1 MQKKLKKDLAEWL
14 AQFVTPQRNALIEKI
29 LNQRTRHFTAVLE
42 NIYQP
47 HNASAVLRS
56 CDIFGVQDVHII
68 EDRFEYTV
76 NPDVAMGASRWLT
89 LHRHGE
95 PEPLPKPGMRGMRA
109 YAQKLA
115 NRPSSTADCLNQLK
129 QNGYTVVATSLRPGA
144 VSLYELPISRPLAI
158 CFGTEETG
166 LSDEAHD
173 LADMFMTIPM
183 HGFTQS
189 FNISVSAALTFQKLT
204 HELRQSSLA
213 WQIPSEQRLDI
224 LLDWLVKSATRGDAL
239 ARQFF
244 RDRELPIPEMYMEPE
259 EEEEEEEANLDNY
272 F

>member
-1 MQKKLKKDLAEWL
+1 MQEKLKQDLANWL
-14 AQFVTPQRNALIEKI
+14 AEFVTPQRNALIEKV
-29 LNQRTRHFTAVLE
+29 LSQRTRHFTAVLE
-42 NIYQP
+42 NIFQP

-56 CDIFGVQDVHII
+56 CDIFGIQDVHII

-89 LHRHGE
+89 LHRYGE
-95 PEPLPKPGMRGMRA
+95 PEPLPEPGMRGMRA
-109 YAQKLA
+109 YMEEVAK
-115 NRPSSTADCLNQLK
+115 RPSSTAGCLKQLK
-129 QNGYTVVATSLRPGA
+129 QDGYTIVATSLRPGA
-144 VSLYELPISRPLAI
+144 VSLNDLPTDRPLAI

-173 LADMFMTIPM
+173 LADTFMTIPM

-204 HELRQSSLA
+204 NQLRQSNTA
-213 WQIPSEQRLDI
+213 WKIPSEQRLDI
-224 LLDWLVKSATRGDAL
+224 LVDWLLKSATRGEAL

-244 RDRELPIPEMYMEPE
+244 RDRDLPIPEIYLEPE
-259 EEEEEEEANLDNY
+259 EEDEA
-272 F
+272 

>member
-1 MQKKLKKDLAEWL
+1 MQEKLKEDLAEWL
-14 AQFVTPQRNALIEKI
+14 ARFVTLERNALLDKV

-42 NIYQP
+42 NIFQP

-89 LHRHGE
+89 LHRYGD
-95 PEPLPKPGMRGMRA
+95 PEPLPEPGMRGLRA
-109 YAQKLA
+109 YMEEVAS
-115 NRPSSTADCLNQLK
+115 RPSSTADCLNQLK

-144 VSLYELPISRPLAI
+144 VSLYDLPIDRPLAI

-173 LADMFMTIPM
+173 LADVFMTIPM
-183 HGFTQS
+183 YGFTQS

-204 HELRQSSLA
+204 HDLRESSLA
-213 WQIPSEQRLDI
+213 WQIPPEQRLDI
-224 LLDWLVKSATRGDAL
+224 LVDWLLKSATRGDAL

-244 RDRELPIPEMYMEPE
+244 RDRDLPIPEIYLEPE
-259 EEEEEEEANLDNY
+259 EEEDSNDR
-272 F
+272 